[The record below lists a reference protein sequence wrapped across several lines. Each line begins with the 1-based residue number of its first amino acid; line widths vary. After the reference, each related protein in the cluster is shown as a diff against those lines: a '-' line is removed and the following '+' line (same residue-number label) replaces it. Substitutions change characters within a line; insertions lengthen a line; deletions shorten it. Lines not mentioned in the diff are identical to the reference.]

1 MDTATRDRNIATW
14 LGDAPQPVRDT
25 TNQLL
30 ERIALCV
37 PSRLS
42 TRHKTTSSMPSPTR
56 RPTRSRLSSWVKIP
70 ITDPNRAMGLSFS
83 VPATQTKLPPSLRN
97 IYKELKADLGC
108 PIPATGDLTPW
119 AQQGVLLLNTTL
131 TVREHAAN
139 SHAKLGW
146 STLTDYV
153 IERCCQLPQPV
164 VFLAWGRFAQQMV
177 EGKLAA
183 TGAGKATGKFCT
195 ASTHPSPLSANR
207 ATAELPTFMGSRPF
221 SAANRLLEQHG
232 STPSTGLASAKNR
245 YIKNAPDGDL
255 AIGRVLLLGPNKLCA
270 AGLAA
275 IDQQTLPGH
284 KPVGH
289 AHKVDPLGDLLGG
302 GPALKRRE
310 LHNLVPQLF
319 VFHHATVERR
329 DNAARVHTV
338 GDGLRCRAVCKVLG
352 VGDNAALA
360 GGIGGKLRSRMP
372 ARRPHIDHG
381 FNSRRRFGGK
391 SLPTKA

>member
-25 TNQLL
+25 TDQLL
-30 ERIALCV
+30 ERIALLRAEQTIYPV
-37 PSRLS
+37 QDDILNALAYTPADQ
-42 TRHKTTSSMPSPTR
+42 
-56 RPTRSRLSSWVKIP
+56 VKVVILGQ
-70 ITDPNRAMGLSFS
+70 DPYHGPNQAMGLSFS

-97 IYKELKADLGC
+97 IYKELNADLGC

-183 TGAGKATGKFCT
+183 TGAGKATDKFCL

-207 ATAELPTFMGSRPF
+207 ATAELPAFMGSRPF
-221 SAANRLLEQHG
+221 SAANELLEQNG
-232 STPSTGLASAKNR
+232 SSPIDWGC
-245 YIKNAPDGDL
+245 L
-255 AIGRVLLLGPNKLCA
+255 AI
-270 AGLAA
+270 
-275 IDQQTLPGH
+275 
-284 KPVGH
+284 
-289 AHKVDPLGDLLGG
+289 
-302 GPALKRRE
+302 
-310 LHNLVPQLF
+310 
-319 VFHHATVERR
+319 
-329 DNAARVHTV
+329 
-338 GDGLRCRAVCKVLG
+338 
-352 VGDNAALA
+352 
-360 GGIGGKLRSRMP
+360 
-372 ARRPHIDHG
+372 
-381 FNSRRRFGGK
+381 
-391 SLPTKA
+391 